1 MLMKILLI
9 FSAISLIYSM
19 DQNELMSAKK
29 SKVNGNNDDNL
40 LIRSPIIDLGNDWY
54 QESIVKDPEYHDK
67 LNRKILLRRLL
78 AQLNSNAETLIE
90 KEKREDDIPPG
101 FIGVRGRRFPFTLR
115 DLRSLFHLVPNQKKD
130 ASSIYR
136 DGFLGVRG

>member
-29 SKVNGNNDDNL
+29 SKIN
-40 LIRSPIIDLGNDWY
+40 
-54 QESIVKDPEYHDK
+54 ESIVKDPEYRDK

>member
-1 MLMKILLI
+1 MKILLI

-67 LNRKILLRRLL
+67 LNV
-78 AQLNSNAETLIE
+78 S
-90 KEKREDDIPPG
+90 
-101 FIGVRGRRFPFTLR
+101 F
-115 DLRSLFHLVPNQKKD
+115 KK
-130 ASSIYR
+130 
-136 DGFLGVRG
+136 